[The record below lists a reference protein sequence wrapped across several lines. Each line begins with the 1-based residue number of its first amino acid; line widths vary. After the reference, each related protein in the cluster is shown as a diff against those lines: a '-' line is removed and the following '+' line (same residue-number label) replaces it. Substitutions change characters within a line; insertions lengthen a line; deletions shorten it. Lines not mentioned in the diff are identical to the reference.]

1 MNGRPFSTSEFLAR
15 PRPPTLGSKETVD
28 VRPYDAVDVL
38 VRFRG
43 YRGRYMLHCRSLEHE
58 GMAMMANFQVV

>member
-1 MNGRPFSTSEFLAR
+1 MSA
-15 PRPPTLGSKETVD
+15 PTDAGSKETVD

-43 YRGRYMLHCRSLEHE
+43 YRGRYMLHCRSLERE
-58 GMAMMANFQVV
+58 GMEMMANFQVV